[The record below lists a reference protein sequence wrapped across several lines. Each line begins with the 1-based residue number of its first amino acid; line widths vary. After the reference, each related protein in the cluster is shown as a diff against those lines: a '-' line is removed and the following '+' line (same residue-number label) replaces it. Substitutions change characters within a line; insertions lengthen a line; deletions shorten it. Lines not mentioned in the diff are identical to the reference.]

1 MASFSL
7 TSSPP
12 FLPKPKDPSSHA
24 FPHAPHFVLRMPRQ
38 PQHLQTPLLLPKI
51 QSSRHQITDHAI
63 AHQFVSSRRSG
74 IIVAR
79 VLRCCLG
86 KSATPVTKDLWDNSI
101 LKSETPVLVIFY
113 ANWCGPCRMVHRI
126 IDEIA
131 AEYAGKLKCF
141 IVNTDTDMQIAEDYD
156 IKAVPVVLMLKNGQK
171 CDSVIGTMPKEF
183 YVAAI
188 ERVLKS

>member
-1 MASFSL
+1 MGCQCLLWLESIGL
-7 TSSPP
+7 P
-12 FLPKPKDPSSHA
+12 FNHVK
-24 FPHAPHFVLRMPRQ
+24 
-38 PQHLQTPLLLPKI
+38 LLFG
-51 QSSRHQITDHAI
+51 SY
-63 AHQFVSSRRSG
+63 
-74 IIVAR
+74 
-79 VLRCCLG
+79 
-86 KSATPVTKDLWDNSI
+86 TKDLWDNSI

-131 AEYAGKLKCF
+131 TEYAGKLKCF
-141 IVNTDTDMQIAEDYD
+141 IVNTDTDMQIAEDYE
-156 IKAVPVVLMLKNGQK
+156 IKAVPVVLMFKNGEK

>member
-1 MASFSL
+1 MIQIMMSIVFASEL
-7 TSSPP
+7 
-12 FLPKPKDPSSHA
+12 SH
-24 FPHAPHFVLRMPRQ
+24 H
-38 PQHLQTPLLLPKI
+38 
-51 QSSRHQITDHAI
+51 
-63 AHQFVSSRRSG
+63 SRRSG
-74 IIVAR
+74 LHSDTATMLVRYCVAGFNAILIIHELRSPSKLYDSGTEVW
-79 VLRCCLG
+79 VLDLTPLLYIQVIYFQT
-86 KSATPVTKDLWDNSI
+86 SATPVTKDLWDNSI

-131 AEYAGKLKCF
+131 AEYAGKVKCF
-141 IVNTDTDMQIAEDYD
+141 IVNTDTDMEIAEDYD
-156 IKAVPVVLMLKNGQK
+156 IKAVPVVLMFKNGQK